1 MSLDGPDEE
10 GHCNSWSVTGT
21 SQLRLASVLQS
32 SPSKSWPSDG
42 QNVPSAST
50 YTSRRGKG
58 PDRKCTRVRSVRRSF
73 TVLSNAKR
81 HLKTHGIDRSTRDIS
96 SSSAYNTGFEQPVVD
111 DDVHDPGMQPSRDR
125 WVTQNTIQR
134 DEISFFPLS
143 PSNSLPLSLA
153 LPFTDDVYPQSA
165 VAQGSDRLPA

>member
-1 MSLDGPDEE
+1 M
-10 GHCNSWSVTGT
+10 
-21 SQLRLASVLQS
+21 
-32 SPSKSWPSDG
+32 
-42 QNVPSAST
+42 
-50 YTSRRGKG
+50 
-58 PDRKCTRVRSVRRSF
+58 
-73 TVLSNAKR
+73 
-81 HLKTHGIDRSTRDIS
+81 
-96 SSSAYNTGFEQPVVD
+96 D